1 MNSLPSDYNWQE
13 YIYLNPD
20 LTGMTELDAYYH
32 YTGYG
37 KYEKRKYKFDVPI
50 LFNWKEY
57 IEINPDLNHITN
69 ELDAKKHYIEFGK
82 PENRKYSFINKDQI
96 LNKKFDYIEYIELH
110 NDLNSFNKQDA
121 INHFINY
128 GINENR
134 LYNYCSIARVF
145 IISNNNFGGT
155 YKYVIDIINNFKH
168 IFFVIL
174 KDKSKLYD
182 IDFKKGDIILVQQ
195 LLDVDIAIEDI
206 LYIKNKFNIK
216 LIVSIHDTYWLN
228 KEITAHFDKPPHYY
242 HGLYLDKNLIVSEDV
257 KKLFSKCYKI
267 IFPSKFIFD
276 EYAKYFNSFNFIVI
290 SHNDYKIYDNVK
302 NSPLI
307 TNNQIN
313 IGVYHSFSTCKGS
326 EAILLLIENY
336 QNYNN
341 IQINFFITGYNIE
354 CYNENTFNDL
364 IEKYNIHGLLSLN
377 KWGETYSYALTKY
390 LNSGL
395 PIFYN
400 NFGAF
405 KERIPS
411 KSGYHVIAFDTEDEY
426 INRTKLFHRFEDFL
440 NKIILNNKD
449 EKYTFLENKFEINNE
464 YNKIFYEPIYKKNI
478 IIILDDNVD
487 DNDDNNKDFNLEM
500 KIETIQK
507 VRTCINDSYI
517 ILYDSNEL
525 NDDDYDLLNN
535 NVDIFINDKKV
546 SEKEKLQ
553 FIYEKFIKDIR
564 PEIIN
569 NIYKVSNKDIS
580 LENKLSHDYF
590 TSL

>member
-1 MNSLPSDYNWQE
+1 MNSLPNDYNWQE
-13 YIYLNPD
+13 YVYLNPD

-37 KYEKRKYKFDVPI
+37 KFENRKYKFDLPI
-50 LFNWKEY
+50 LFDWKEY
-57 IEINPDLNHITN
+57 IEINPELNHITN
-69 ELDAKKHYIEFGK
+69 EFDAKKHYIDFGK
-82 PENRKYSFINKDQI
+82 LENRKYSLINKAQI
-96 LNKKFDYIEYIELH
+96 LNKKFDYISYVELN
-110 NDLNSFNKQDA
+110 NDLNSFNKKDA
-121 INHFINY
+121 IQHFIHY

-134 LYNYCSIARVF
+134 IYNYYSISRVF

-155 YKYVIDIINNFKH
+155 YKYVNDIIHNFKH

-174 KDKSKLYD
+174 KDKNKLYD
-182 IDFKKGDIILVQQ
+182 IDFKEGDIILVQQ
-195 LLDVDIAIEDI
+195 LLDVDILIEDI

-216 LIVSIHDTYWLN
+216 LIISIHDTYWLN
-228 KEITAHFDKPPHYY
+228 TEITANFARDPYYY
-242 HGLYLDKNLIVSEDV
+242 HGMYLEKNLIISEDV
-257 KKLFSKCYKI
+257 IKLFSECHKI
-267 IFPSKFIFD
+267 IFPSKFIFN
-276 EYAKYFNSFNFIVI
+276 EYAKYFNSFNFII
-290 SHNDYKIYDNVK
+290 IPHNDYKIYSNIK

-307 TNNQIN
+307 IDNQIN
-313 IGVYHSFSTCKGS
+313 IGVYHSFTAYKGS
-326 EAILLLIENY
+326 EAILSLIDNY

-341 IQINFFITGYNIE
+341 IKINFFITGYNIE
-354 CYNENTFNDL
+354 YYSEDTFNEL

-400 NFGAF
+400 NFGSF
-405 KERIPS
+405 KERVPS
-411 KSGYHVIAFDTEDEY
+411 NSGYHVIALDKEDEY

-449 EKYTFLENKFEINNE
+449 EKYTFFENKFEINDD
-464 YNKIFYEPIYKKNI
+464 YNKIFYESIYKKNI
-478 IIILDDNVD
+478 VIMIDEDNID
-487 DNDDNNKDFNLEM
+487 LNLET
-500 KIETIQK
+500 KIKIIKT
-507 VRTCINDSYI
+507 VRTSMNESYI

-525 NDDDYDLLNN
+525 NDNDYDLLNN

-546 SEKEKLQ
+546 SEKEQLL
-553 FIYEKFIKDIR
+553 FIYEKFIKDIN

-569 NIYKVSNKDIS
+569 NIYKVSMNDIS
-580 LENKLSHDYF
+580 LENKLSHAYF

>member
-1 MNSLPSDYNWQE
+1 MNSLPREYNWLE
-13 YIYLNPD
+13 YVYLNPD

-37 KYEKRKYKFDVPI
+37 KFENRKYKFDLPI

-57 IEINPDLNHITN
+57 IEINTDLNHITS
-69 ELDAKKHYIEFGK
+69 ELDAKKHYIDIGK
-82 PENRKYSFINKDQI
+82 SENRKYSFINKAQI
-96 LNKKFDYIEYIELH
+96 LNKKFDYIEYIELN
-110 NDLNSFNKQDA
+110 NDLNSFSKKDA
-121 INHFINY
+121 INHFIYY

-134 LYNYCSIARVF
+134 VYDYYSISRVF
-145 IISNNNFGGT
+145 IISNNNLGGT
-155 YKYVIDIINNFKH
+155 HKYVNDITNNFKH

-174 KDKSKLYD
+174 KEKNKLYD
-182 IDFKKGDIILVQQ
+182 INFKKGDIILVQQ
-195 LLDVDIAIEDI
+195 LLDVDILIEDI

-216 LIVSIHDTYWLN
+216 LIVSIHDNYWLN
-228 KEITAHFDKPPHYY
+228 NDTTSDFSRDPYY
-242 HGLYLDKNLIVSEDV
+242 FHGLYLEKNLIIPEDV
-257 KKLFSKCYKI
+257 IKLFSECHKI

-276 EYAKYFNSFNFIVI
+276 EYAKYFNSFNFTVI
-290 SHNDYKIYDNVK
+290 PHNDYKIYDNIK

-307 TNNQIN
+307 INNQIN
-313 IGVYHSFSTCKGS
+313 IGVYHSFTAYKGS
-326 EAILLLIENY
+326 EAILLLIDNF

-341 IQINFFITGYNIE
+341 IKINFFITGYNIE
-354 CYNENTFNDL
+354 YYNENNFNDL

-400 NFGAF
+400 NFGSF
-405 KERIPS
+405 KERIHS
-411 KSGYHVIAFDTEDEY
+411 NSGYHVIAFDNENEY

-449 EKYTFLENKFEINNE
+449 EKYTFFENKFEIKDD
-464 YNKIFYEPIYKKNI
+464 YNKIFYESIYKKNI
-478 IIILDDNVD
+478 VIMIDEDNID
-487 DNDDNNKDFNLEM
+487 LNLET
-500 KIETIQK
+500 KIEIIKTI
-507 VRTCINDSYI
+507 RTCIDDSYI

-525 NDDDYDLLNN
+525 NDDDYDVLNN

-546 SEKEKLQ
+546 SEKEQLL

-569 NIYKVSNKDIS
+569 NIYKISKNNIS
-580 LENKLSHDYF
+580 LENKLSHAYF